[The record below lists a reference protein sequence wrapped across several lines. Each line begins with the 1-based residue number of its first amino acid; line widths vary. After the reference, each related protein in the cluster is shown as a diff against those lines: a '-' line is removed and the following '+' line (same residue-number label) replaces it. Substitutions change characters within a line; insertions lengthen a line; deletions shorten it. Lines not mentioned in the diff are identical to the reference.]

1 MITKP
6 TGDRPA
12 RGSLS
17 RSIKGLIR
25 YHARIA
31 YVRLFPGRIAHPS
44 FLIIGAAKSGTTS
57 LYAYLGEH
65 PDVLRARKKEI
76 SFFSYGYL
84 QGWASYLAY
93 FRRKPDGRAVITG
106 EASPNY
112 MLHPLAAERAR
123 HHIPGVRLIAILR
136 NPVDRAYSQ
145 FQQTRNLGREPLETF
160 EEAIE
165 CEPERVY
172 PELTRLK
179 HEPRLRSFKV
189 EQFSYLT
196 RGMYYDQ
203 LKAWTDLFPREQL
216 LILCA
221 EEFFANPGALMHQ
234 VQEFLRIPH
243 FDLPTYEPRDLKSRG
258 RNYGP
263 MKGETRRRL
272 IEYFRPHNHKLY
284 ELARRG
290 FPWDE

>member
-1 MITKP
+1 
-6 TGDRPA
+6 
-12 RGSLS
+12 
-17 RSIKGLIR
+17 
-25 YHARIA
+25 
-31 YVRLFPGRIAHPS
+31 
-44 FLIIGAAKSGTTS
+44 

-84 QGWASYLAY
+84 HGWAWYLAY
-93 FRRKPDGRAVITG
+93 FRRKPGGQAVITG

-123 HHIPGVRLIAILR
+123 HDIPDVRLIAILR

-160 EEAIE
+160 EDALER
-165 CEPERVY
+165 EPERVY
-172 PELTRLK
+172 PELKRLK
-179 HEPRLRSFKV
+179 HEPGLYSFNV

-203 LKAWTDLFPREQL
+203 LKVWNELFPREQL

-221 EEFFANPGALMHQ
+221 EEFFANTGAVMHQ
-234 VQEFLRIPH
+234 VQDFLGIPH
-243 FDLPTYEPRDLKSRG
+243 FDLPTYQPQDLKSRG
-258 RNYGP
+258 RNYDP

-272 IEYFRPHNHKLY
+272 VEYFRPHNHKLY
-284 ELARRG
+284 ELARRS
-290 FPWDE
+290 FPWDK